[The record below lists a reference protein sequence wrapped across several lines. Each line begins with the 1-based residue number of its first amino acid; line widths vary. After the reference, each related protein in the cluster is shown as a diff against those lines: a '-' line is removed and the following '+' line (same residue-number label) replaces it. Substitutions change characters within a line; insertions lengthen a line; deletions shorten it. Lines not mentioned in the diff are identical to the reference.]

1 MTNFHCA
8 YIAAK
13 HRAER
18 EQKIRNA
25 GKLLALVMV
34 LAGLVATL
42 VIA

>member
-13 HRAER
+13 YRAER

-25 GKLLALVMV
+25 GKLLL
-34 LAGLVATL
+34 LTATIVSAIVW